1 MQETLLRT
9 KLFMPPTR
17 PNLVPRPRLLDQIE
31 QGLHLG
37 HKLTLISA
45 PAGFGKTT
53 LITDFGLRIGERQGN
68 KTKTQNPAMSWL
80 SLDEGDNDPTLFL
93 TYLVVALR
101 TLAPEIGKRA
111 LAALQSPMPPPPGPI
126 LTFLLNEII
135 AVPNQ
140 LVLVLDDYHLIDAQV
155 IDDALS
161 FLLDNLPPNMHLVIA
176 TREDPN
182 LPLARLRVRG
192 QLTEIRV
199 ADLRF
204 TADEAAEF
212 LNQMMDLDL
221 SVEEVTA
228 LERRTEGWIAG
239 LQMAALS
246 MRGRSDTAE
255 FIQAFTGTHHFV
267 LDYLLEEVL
276 SRQPENVQTFL
287 LRSAI
292 LDRFC
297 GPLCDAV
304 RFNKTPSSSVATAV
318 EDRVLSGQETLEY
331 LESANL
337 FLVPLDDERRWYR
350 YHHLFA
356 DLLRQRLQRQFP
368 DSLAELHGR
377 ASIWYEENGLD
388 IEAFQHAAAANDIER
403 AARLLEGQGMPL
415 HYRGAMIPVINWLA
429 SLDASLLD
437 ANPSLWVTYATA
449 LTMSGRANSEVEK
462 VLGAAEAALQNT
474 AEDDQSSD
482 LLGQIASIR
491 AMSAI
496 PQYRQEEIMRQSRL
510 ALELLNPDNQPAR
523 TAATWTL
530 GLAYQR
536 QGDRAAASRAFSEAI
551 AIGEASGNVMF
562 IIAAATSLGQVQ
574 EAENQLAL
582 AAESYRRVLDLAG
595 DPPLPAATE
604 AYFGLA
610 RIQYEWND
618 LAAAQEH
625 AQQALQ
631 LARQMENV
639 DTPAA
644 CMAFLAR
651 LKLAAGDTAGAA
663 KLLSEAEQFIRRR
676 SLAAHLPEIFA
687 SRVLLLL
694 NQGDPAAAA
703 ELAQKNELTLSLARV
718 HLAQGKPSAALALLD
733 SWRQE
738 VEDID
743 RPDER
748 LKRMVLQAVVL
759 GATGQED
766 KALQMLAETLAMAE
780 TGGFIRTFV
789 DEGPPMAQLLR
800 EANTHGITPAYTSKL
815 LNKFPIT
822 HSELQFPNS
831 QKSEIFEPLS
841 PRELEVLQLIAQGL
855 SNREIGE
862 RLFLALDTVKGH
874 NRNIFSKLGVK
885 NRTEAVSRAR
895 ELDLL

>member
-1 MQETLLRT
+1 
-9 KLFMPPTR
+9 
-17 PNLVPRPRLLDQIE
+17 
-31 QGLHLG
+31 
-37 HKLTLISA
+37 
-45 PAGFGKTT
+45 
-53 LITDFGLRIGERQGN
+53 
-68 KTKTQNPAMSWL
+68 
-80 SLDEGDNDPTLFL
+80 
-93 TYLVVALR
+93 
-101 TLAPEIGKRA
+101 
-111 LAALQSPMPPPPGPI
+111 
-126 LTFLLNEII
+126 
-135 AVPNQ
+135 
-140 LVLVLDDYHLIDAQV
+140 
-155 IDDALS
+155 
-161 FLLDNLPPNMHLVIA
+161 LLDNLPPNMHLVIA

-204 TADEAAEF
+204 TAGEAAEF

-276 SRQPENVQTFL
+276 SRQPEKVQTFL

-304 RFNKTPSSSVATAV
+304 AFNKTPSSSLATTGV
-318 EDRVLSGQETLEY
+318 VDPDLSGQETLEY

-377 ASIWYEENGLD
+377 ASIWYEENDLD

-429 SLDASLLD
+429 SMDPSLLD

-449 LTMSGRANSEVEK
+449 LTMSGRAISEVEK
-462 VLGAAEAALQNT
+462 VLTAAEAALQNA
-474 AEDDQSSD
+474 AEDAQSRD

-496 PQYRQEEIMRQSRL
+496 PQYRQEEIMRQSRR

-582 AAESYRRVLDLAG
+582 ATDSFRRVLDLAG

-610 RIQYEWND
+610 RIHYEWND
-618 LAAAQEH
+618 LPIAQEH

-651 LKLAAGDTAGAA
+651 LKLVTGDTAGAA
-663 KLLSEAEQFIRRR
+663 KLLSEADQFMRRR
-676 SLAAHLPEIFA
+676 NLTAHLPEIFA

-694 NQGDPAAAA
+694 NQGDLAAAA
-703 ELAQKNELTLSLARV
+703 ELAQKNDLPLSLARV
-718 HLAQGKPSAALALLD
+718 HLAQGKPAAALALLD
-733 SWRQE
+733 AWHQE
-738 VEDID
+738 VKDID

-748 LKRMVLQAVVL
+748 LKRWVLQAVVL
-759 GATGQED
+759 QANGQED
-766 KALQMLAETLAMAE
+766 KALQLLAETLAMAE
-780 TGGFIRTFV
+780 PGGFIRTFV
-789 DEGPPMAQLLR
+789 DEGPPMAQLLSTAAAR
-800 EANTHGITPAYTSKL
+800 GIMPTYTAKL
-815 LNKFPIT
+815 LNEFAIP

-831 QKSEIFEPLS
+831 QKSEIFDSLS
-841 PRELEVLQLIAQGL
+841 PREIEVLQLVAQGL

-885 NRTEAVSRAR
+885 NRTEAVGRAR
-895 ELDLL
+895 ELGLL